1 MSKSV
6 GVDNNFLTVG
16 ICWRLIANLPCLR
29 EVFIF
34 VFYITFKIP
43 FTVSLIMRHMME
55 SGTLKLNSSRSVFYL
70 SKIQGMDSNCYDS
83 FPHICYG
90 SWVLNGYY
98 FHLPKFCSDL
108 QHMIHLVKSSLIF
121 SIFLR
126 QKVDMPTPSFY
137 QVERRFHSWES
148 NR

>member
-90 SWVLNGYY
+90 S
-98 FHLPKFCSDL
+98 
-108 QHMIHLVKSSLIF
+108 
-121 SIFLR
+121 
-126 QKVDMPTPSFY
+126 
-137 QVERRFHSWES
+137 
-148 NR
+148 